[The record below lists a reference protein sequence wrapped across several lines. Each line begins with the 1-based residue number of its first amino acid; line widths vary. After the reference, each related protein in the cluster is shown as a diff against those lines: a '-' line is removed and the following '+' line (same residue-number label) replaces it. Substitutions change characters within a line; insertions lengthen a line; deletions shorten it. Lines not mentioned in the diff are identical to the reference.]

1 MRRVYVAL
9 LAMLC
14 GMPFSIGFVRAEIP
28 RGKVLEF
35 EAFRNG
41 SSIGTHRLNFKSE
54 GDRVTVDVSI
64 RFKVDL
70 AFVTLYRYEH
80 NSQEIWEKGSLIG
93 LATRTND
100 DGKRTEVR
108 ASAMSDQLQITGSG
122 GAFDLPFGSFPTTY
136 WNRAITG
143 QTLLLDSQDGVRTT
157 VAVAPP
163 VRETFPVLGKQSPA
177 DRFSLSGELN
187 IDLWYSPKGEW
198 VGLKFNSKGSEIV
211 YARRTPLDE

>member
-1 MRRVYVAL
+1 MLRFYAL
-9 LAMLC
+9 LIALVSVIA
-14 GMPFSIGFVRAEIP
+14 GGASAEIP

-41 SSIGTHRLNFKSE
+41 SSIGTHRLSFRTDGE
-54 GDRVTVDVSI
+54 RVTVDVSI

-80 NSQEIWEKGSLIG
+80 DSQEVWDQGRLVG

-108 ASAMSDQLQITGSG
+108 AQAADSVLKVSGSG
-122 GAFDLPFGSFPTTY
+122 GSFDLPMGSFPTTY
-136 WNRAITG
+136 WNRGVAN
-143 QTLLLDSQDGVRTT
+143 QTLLLDSQDGVRT
-157 VAVAPP
+157 VVKPAPP
-163 VRETFPVLGKQSPA
+163 VRETISILGRQAPA
-177 DRFSLSGELN
+177 DRYSMTGELN
-187 IDLWYSPKGEW
+187 IDLWYTPKGEW
-198 VGLKFNSKGSEIV
+198 VGLRFASKGSEIT